1 MEHTYS
7 LIDVKKEINNLNLK
21 FLGFDSLTNG
31 CINLFKKL
39 NPHINSELDLNL
51 WNSFEKTYPE
61 TFIGMYDFWVST
73 GKSKI

>member
-51 WNSFEKTYPE
+51 WNSFEKLYPE

-73 GKSKI
+73 EKSKI